1 MTGAILGYPV
11 LIIKYLVY
19 GIKIK
24 RICKSKGHTLL
35 RNGKFWWIGNNK
47 SRKYNFTVK
56 CKDKCY
62 CIKLI
67 GVRSKKILF
76 GFVDENV
83 YEIKDYTF
91 ALLWTMDGFE
101 YELKKKE
108 GYTFEENTVPAIV
121 MVSESYKI
129 TEKNKTYRKEISS
142 GDKTKEGYFYF
153 GKDFLKIIKE
163 K

>member
-1 MTGAILGYPV
+1 M
-11 LIIKYLVY
+11 
-19 GIKIK
+19 
-24 RICKSKGHTLL
+24 
-35 RNGKFWWIGNNK
+35 
-47 SRKYNFTVK
+47 
-56 CKDKCY
+56 
-62 CIKLI
+62 
-67 GVRSKKILF
+67 RSKKILF